1 MPKIVKY
8 CLAYTDFLGASALSY
23 SENFGHS
30 YRDDICVYAI
40 SAALTEDDKT
50 HTYSND
56 ILDYLSKVSLS
67 NLSWDLVTQ
76 SNQIKFAVSNSANF
90 MSYNFKLSDITTE
103 SDTESDI
110 PYSYEELFNECV
122 LANMDSSTGMQY
134 KDIYV
139 SYNSMPNEEV
149 SHAYMPGVTTKQLA
163 LNNFYTSNNLAS
175 SADFVR
181 SDYYK
186 FFVPE
191 TDIIHNR
198 SMLEL
203 NDDALAS
210 IGNQSHDSFNCLMF
224 CVNKNYNEQIQE
236 HSTIPAGFT
245 NSNYKVIPISICIFS
260 KDIILA
266 GNNVKFEPNLNGV
279 VTVE

>member
-1 MPKIVKY
+1 MSKNVKY
-8 CLAYTDFLGASALSY
+8 CLAYTDFLGVSALSY
-23 SENFGHS
+23 SKNFGHT

-40 SAALTEDDKT
+40 SAALTEDAET

-56 ILDYLSKVSLS
+56 ILNYLSNVSLH
-67 NLSWDLVTQ
+67 NLSWDNVTQ

-103 SDTESDI
+103 SDTEPDV
-110 PYSYEELFNECV
+110 PYSYEELFDECV
-122 LANMDSSTGMQY
+122 LKNIDASTAMQY
-134 KDIYV
+134 KQIYK
-139 SYNSMPNEEV
+139 SYQDMTNIQTIAPL
-149 SHAYMPGVTTKQLA
+149 GKTTQEL
-163 LNNFYTSNNLAS
+163 LYNNFKTTNNLAS
-175 SADFVR
+175 DTDFVR

-203 NDDALAS
+203 NDDTLAS

-224 CVNKNYNEQIQE
+224 CVNKNYDEKIQE

-245 NSNYKVIPISICIFS
+245 NSDYKVVPISFCIFS
-260 KDIILA
+260 KDISLA
-266 GNNVKFEPNLNGV
+266 GNNIQFEPNLNGI